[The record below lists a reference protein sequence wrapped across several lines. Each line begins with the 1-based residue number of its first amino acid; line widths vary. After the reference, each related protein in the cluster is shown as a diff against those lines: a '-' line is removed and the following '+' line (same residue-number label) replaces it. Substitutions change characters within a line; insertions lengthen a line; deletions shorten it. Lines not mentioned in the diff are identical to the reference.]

1 MYLYGMKDT
10 NDTCLYLHTRK
21 SDGIIFYVGIGD
33 KKRPYTKRGRNFHWL
48 NTVNLYDY
56 EVTVLL
62 ENLTWERACEIE
74 IKMIS
79 FYGRADLG
87 LGTLVNW
94 TDGGEGAKN
103 PSEEARKKLSDRT
116 KGENNPMFGAYGELN
131 PMYGRCGE
139 LHPFFGVERLDH
151 SKKMTG
157 EGNPMY
163 GVGVY
168 DLWVK
173 NYGKE
178 EADKKNEIANEK
190 RRNKLKGNKNGKMI
204 KVICTKTNVVYE
216 TISAAAKSVGMS
228 ISTLQV
234 WLNNEH
240 RNKTTFRFLQ

>member
-1 MYLYGMKDT
+1 MTIPTRVFIIPYRDRPNQKEEFLKIMK
-10 NDTCLYLHTRK
+10 
-21 SDGIIFYVGIGD
+21 
-33 KKRPYTKRGRNFHWL
+33 
-48 NTVNLYDY
+48 
-56 EVTVLL
+56 VLL

-163 GVGVY
+163 GKAHPKH
-168 DLWVK
+168 LIEQIRLK
-173 NYGKE
+173 NIGK
-178 EADKKNEIANEK
+178 KKALVFVWSNEVFD
-190 RRNKLKGNKNGKMI
+190 I
-204 KVICTKTNVVYE
+204 KKPD
-216 TISAAAKSVGMS
+216 TIFKKIRS
-228 ISTLQV
+228 
-234 WLNNEH
+234 
-240 RNKTTFRFLQ
+240 